1 MKKMKKWLSEEED
14 RVGYKRKKRTL
25 KQNMAKKTKE
35 KSHKSLLHSFI
46 VSPA

>member
-25 KQNMAKKTKE
+25 KQNMAKKLKRRVTKAFYI
-35 KSHKSLLHSFI
+35 HL
-46 VSPA
+46 